1 MLEVQHISFSYGPR
15 ATLSDISFDAA
26 TGDILAVIGAN
37 GAGKTTLLRILSC
50 LLMQDAGNVR
60 LDGIDTL
67 ERPVKYRRKI
77 GYLSEK
83 CPLYDE
89 MTAEDFLSYRL
100 RLRGERSLRVRR
112 WVDEVIGQC
121 GLDEE
126 RRTVMRVL
134 SYGYRKRVGLANAL
148 LTHPSLLLLDD
159 PFAGLDLPQRKQV
172 AGVLSSVAARAAVVL
187 AGHEVAQMLDWCT
200 RVLVLR
206 KGHVTG
212 LHRVGD
218 YAKDDLLK
226 RIEQEMTGAGGHDG
240 KGDGV

>member
-1 MLEVQHISFSYGPR
+1 MLDVQHITFSYGTR
-15 ATLSDISFDAA
+15 ETLRDITFGVA

-50 LLMQDAGNVR
+50 LLMQDSGNVR

-67 ERPVKYRRKI
+67 ARPVKYRRKI

-89 MTAEDFLSYRL
+89 MTVEDFLSYRL

-112 WVDEVIGQC
+112 WVDEVIEQC
-121 GLDEE
+121 GLKEE
-126 RRTVMRVL
+126 RGTVMRVL

-172 AGVLSSVAARAAVVL
+172 AGALTTVSARAAVIL

-200 RVLVLR
+200 RVLVLN
-206 KGHVTG
+206 KGRVTG

-218 YAKDDLLK
+218 FAKDDLLK
-226 RIEQEMTGAGGHDG
+226 RIEREIVDAGEDAKEG
-240 KGDGV
+240 KA

>member
-1 MLEVQHISFSYGPR
+1 MLDVQHITFSYGPR
-15 ATLSDISFDAA
+15 ETLRDITFGVA

-50 LLMQDAGNVR
+50 LLMQDSGNVR

-67 ERPVKYRRKI
+67 ARPVKYRRKI

-89 MTAEDFLSYRL
+89 MTVEDFLSYRL

-112 WVDEVIGQC
+112 WVDEVIEQC
-121 GLDEE
+121 GLKGE
-126 RRTVMRVL
+126 RGTVMRVL

-172 AGVLSSVAARAAVVL
+172 AEVLTTVSARAAVIL

-200 RVLVLR
+200 RVLVLN
-206 KGHVTG
+206 KGRVTG

-218 YAKDDLLK
+218 FAKDDLMK
-226 RIEQEMTGAGGHDG
+226 RIEQEIAGEDAKAKEG
-240 KGDGV
+240 KA

>member
-1 MLEVQHISFSYGPR
+1 MLDVRHITFSYGPR
-15 ATLSDISFDAA
+15 EVLRDITFEVA

-60 LDGIDTL
+60 LDGVDTL
-67 ERPVKYRRKI
+67 ERPVKYRQRI

-89 MTAEDFLSYRL
+89 MTVEDFLSYRL

-112 WVDEVIGQC
+112 WVDDAVKQC
-121 GLDEE
+121 GLEGE
-126 RRTVMRVL
+126 RHTVMRVL

-148 LTHPSLLLLDD
+148 LTRPNLLLLDD

-172 AGVLSSVAARAAVVL
+172 AEVLTTVSARAAVVL

-200 RVLVLR
+200 RVLVLN
-206 KGHVTG
+206 KGRVTG

-218 YAKDDLLK
+218 YAKDDLMK
-226 RIEQEMTGAGGHDG
+226 RIEQEIVGAGEDSKEGEA
-240 KGDGV
+240 